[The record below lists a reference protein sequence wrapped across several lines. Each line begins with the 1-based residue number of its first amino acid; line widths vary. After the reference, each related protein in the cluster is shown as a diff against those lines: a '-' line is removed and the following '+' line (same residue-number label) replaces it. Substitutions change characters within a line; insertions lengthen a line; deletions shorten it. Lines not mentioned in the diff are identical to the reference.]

1 MGSVELLCQTQPG
14 ESSVNPTVGSPESW
28 PEMRTGPGRVPV
40 VNLCSVSYRATEL
53 PKRGAGVQL
62 RPDKVQTL
70 LPKAHLA
77 PIEDQQEWNSVP
89 AQEQIS
95 SPDAESVCQTPL
107 GLFMD

>member
-1 MGSVELLCQTQPG
+1 M
-14 ESSVNPTVGSPESW
+14 
-28 PEMRTGPGRVPV
+28 
-40 VNLCSVSYRATEL
+40 
-53 PKRGAGVQL
+53 QL

-70 LPKAHLA
+70 LPKAPLA